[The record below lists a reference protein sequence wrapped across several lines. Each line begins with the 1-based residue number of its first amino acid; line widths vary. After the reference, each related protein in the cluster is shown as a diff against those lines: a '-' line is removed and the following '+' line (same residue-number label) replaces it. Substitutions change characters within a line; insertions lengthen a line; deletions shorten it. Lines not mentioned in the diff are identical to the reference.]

1 MIEQSIVRLP
11 ELVKDIDRP
20 VSIYLVHLSRVVCP
34 RRRLDGSSIVGRK
47 DDANHGAG
55 GAVGVFPDFVIVVN
69 VILALS
75 YPPDDQGV

>member
-1 MIEQSIVRLP
+1 
-11 ELVKDIDRP
+11 

-47 DDANHGAG
+47 DDANHGA
-55 GAVGVFPDFVIVVN
+55 VGVFPDFVIVVN

>member
-1 MIEQSIVRLP
+1 LLKLLALHSVTRTSEDCLG
-11 ELVKDIDRP
+11 
-20 VSIYLVHLSRVVCP
+20 
-34 RRRLDGSSIVGRK
+34 RRLGGSSIVGRK